1 MTIIDTKEFDFA
13 YKAMQYPLPP
23 TWKYAIRQQD
33 QIMWLLQA
41 LLTINED
48 YDNFDDAI
56 AKLEKLVNDTVKQ
69 LNDLVNQTIADF
81 EKVIND
87 TKTEFNAELDKVHKE
102 LTATQGMQAILQ
114 KMQEDLKKFKEEK
127 LDTGVYMNRWFA
139 DNMNLLAEWFDTFI
153 EEHVTKAIEG
163 FAQFVSFGLT
173 DDGYFCAW
181 VPEHWS
187 ELEFSTG
194 TDYDNANEYGHL
206 ILNYI

>member
-1 MTIIDTKEFDFA
+1 MTIIDTKDFDFA

-41 LLTINED
+41 LLTINDE
-48 YDNFDDAI
+48 YSTFDEAI
-56 AKLEKLVNDTVKQ
+56 AKLEKLVSDTIDEFNRIIEQ
-69 LNDLVNQTIADF
+69 
-81 EKVIND
+81 
-87 TKTEFNAELDKVHKE
+87 TKTEFDTELDKVRKE

-114 KMQEDLKKFKEEK
+114 QMQDDLKKFKEEK

-139 DNMNLLAEWFDTFI
+139 DNMNMLAEWFDTFI
-153 EEHVTKAIEG
+153 EGHVTKAIEG

-194 TDYDNANEYGHL
+194 TDYENANEYGHL